1 MRTTPYG
8 SWFAPTVPRPDPQL
22 RLVCLPYAGGG
33 ALIFRRWADVLPPE
47 VEVVPVQLPGREWRL
62 RERPFNRLDAMV
74 DALVSE
80 WDRIE
85 GPPFAIFGHSMGALV
100 GFELARALRREG
112 RTGPQHLIV
121 SGHSAPQLL
130 DRSDRHLL
138 GASDEEFVDRLR
150 NLSGT
155 PPEILE
161 NRELMDILLPVL
173 RADFEL
179 CDTYHHAPDAPLEC
193 PLTALAGLD
202 DPLVPPDRME
212 PWAEHTAASFSL
224 RVLPGGHFFIN
235 ESTDLVLR
243 AVLHTLFGR

>member
-8 SWFAPTVPRPDPQL
+8 PWFAPNRPRPDPQL
-22 RLVCLPYAGGG
+22 RLVCIPYAGGG
-33 ALIFRRWADVLPPE
+33 ALVFRNWADVLPPE
-47 VEVVPVQLPGREWRL
+47 VEVVPVQPPGREWRL
-62 RERPFNRLDAMV
+62 REQPFTRLNAMV
-74 DALVSE
+74 DALVAE
-80 WDRIE
+80 WDNIA

-138 GASDEEFVDRLR
+138 DAPDEAFVDRLR
-150 NLSGT
+150 DLSGT

-179 CDTYHHAPDAPLEC
+179 CDTYQHTPDAPLDC
-193 PLTALAGLD
+193 PVTALAGLD
-202 DPLVPPDRME
+202 DRLVSPVRME
-212 PWAEHTAASFSL
+212 PWAEHTSAAFSL

-235 ESTDLVLR
+235 ESTELVLR
-243 AVLHTLFGR
+243 AVLNALFGR